1 MRGVKGQMTLK
12 EYSLKEVDVRLRLH
26 DGGNALY
33 SAEPMDSPEHAVN
46 VMREFLSEMDREYL
60 CIVNLDVRQRPINFN
75 VVAIGSTTSCQ
86 VPIQNVMKAAIL
98 SNAAG
103 IILMHNHPS
112 GSVSPSFE
120 DHDITQRIIA
130 AGQVIGI
137 PCVDHVIVAGNRVFS
152 FCRETDLFDREYV
165 VSARSIGNAAEAVPV
180 KDRLAAMEM
189 KKAERSS
196 EKPDTLRREKR
207 NRKVSER

>member
-137 PCVDHVIVAGNRVFS
+137 PCVDHVIVAGNRMFS

-165 VSARSIGNAAEAVPV
+165 VSAKGAGNVAGVIPV
-180 KDRLAAMEM
+180 KDRLSVM
-189 KKAERSS
+189 KKKAQKKEN
-196 EKPDTLRREKR
+196 EKADITPR
-207 NRKVSER
+207 NRRVRRTGER